1 MSFYDPLGQQ
11 IDLLEHYR
19 PPKNPLRH
27 GDFDFRAPSEPQSQ
41 FSLGMSLASSLKHD
55 RQRKKESETI
65 LRRLI
70 RTDQRAVLTGANTAL
85 LQASHLVNAIRRKK
99 SVVKKGYKEAVE
111 RYLTTLEFAGNQNFK
126 LDGRANLILLNV
138 EDHYALGMYGLIA
151 FSPGKVFLEG
161 LRNQLRSDNE
171 DWDRRT
177 RSRYGFASRD
187 LKWNQGFYDAYQA
200 DQWEVLVLCPEDL
213 LSDGQRRL
221 VLPHSKRTWR
231 ASNKQVPT
239 PCTMD
244 DWILCHV
251 IDKESEARLGF
262 LDRGE
267 EKPLKLTFHDLRERK
282 ERVSVFSLITNLAS
296 KLRTHR
302 RYHPEDARF
311 DELFELVEDVMGLIF
326 HVPKGDFMHP
336 NMQYNAIVNPPLPV
350 NAQTTPLD
358 VVSTSAGTVQTMP
371 IAIDSAPHGTSTVN
385 KDRRNDTDDEN
396 PGRDGDSDSDSSLSC
411 EDWGKVAEITDDE
424 MQLLF
429 ARQFSPNLT
438 DQERADNFMQILYG
452 PLGHP
457 PFDGQTPVEWETWD

>member
-1 MSFYDPLGQQ
+1 MSSYNLLGQQ
-11 IDLLEHYR
+11 IDLPEHYR

-27 GDFDFRAPSEPQSQ
+27 EDFDFRALSEPQSQ
-41 FSLGMSLASSLKHD
+41 FSLGTSLASSLKHD

-70 RTDQRAVLTGANTAL
+70 RTDQRAFLTGANTAL
-85 LQASHLVNAIRRKK
+85 LQAAHLVNATRRKK
-99 SVVKKGYKEAVE
+99 SDVKEGYKEAVE
-111 RYLTTLEFAGNQNFK
+111 RYLTTFEFAGKEGFK

-138 EDHYALGMYGLIA
+138 QDHYALDMYGLIA
-151 FSPGKVFLEG
+151 FSPGKAFLEG
-161 LRNQLRSDNE
+161 LKNQLRSDNE
-171 DWDRRT
+171 DWDRRRKDAWLT
-177 RSRYGFASRD
+177 PSRA
-187 LKWNQGFYDAYQA
+187 LQWNQGFYDAYQA
-200 DQWEVLVLCPEDL
+200 DQWEVLVLSPEDL

-221 VLPHSKRTWR
+221 VLPHRKRTWR
-231 ASNKQVPT
+231 APNQEIPT

-267 EKPLKLTFHDLRERK
+267 EKPLKLTFRDLREQK

-311 DELFELVEDVMGLIF
+311 HELFELVEDVMGLIF
-326 HVPKGDFMHP
+326 HVPKGDYMH
-336 NMQYNAIVNPPLPV
+336 
-350 NAQTTPLD
+350 TPTD
-358 VVSTSAGTVQTMP
+358 VVSSSASTVQTMP
-371 IAIDSAPHGTSTVN
+371 IAIDSAPHGTSAGN
-385 KDRRNDTDDEN
+385 KDHWSDTDDEN
-396 PGRDGDSDSDSSLSC
+396 PGGDDGGDNDSSLNC

-424 MQLLF
+424 MRLLF
-429 ARQFSPNLT
+429 ARQYSPNLT
-438 DQERADNFMQILYG
+438 DRERKDNFMQILYG